1 MQAALVQAGFSA
13 LGAFL
18 QVLFDRMATREFLN
32 LFRGRKKDTK
42 ILKKLKTTLKTLST
56 VLDDV
61 ETREMRD
68 EHVREWLDDL
78 KDVVYHADEGLDEV
92 NVRYFVIFGV
102 NTEALRVKVE
112 GETEEKQGGH
122 TGQKSHQGPII
133 NAKKVSLSLPS
144 TSLVSESLAVGRD
157 NELEKIINL
166 LLSEDANNKEISV
179 IPVVGLRGIGKT
191 TLESVKNHFNLRA
204 WMRESLKDK
213 KFLIIL
219 DDVCNEQYTD
229 WDIFRSSLRQ
239 VKKWKGLP
247 LAVKTVAGLLHS
259 KQDVEEWK
267 DVLTSDIWNLP
278 HGPNDIIPALRL
290 SDNYLPSHLKSCFAL
305 LSIFPKDYPVDQE
318 EIIRLWI
325 ANGLLQHPKYDKTI
339 DDGGYQYFSELRVR
353 FFFQRSGNNKFLMHD
368 LVDDLGQSA
377 SSKFCARL
385 ENSWQNYTPE
395 RVQHVS
401 YLKEDYD
408 VFEKFKTLKDAKGL
422 RTSVRI
428 LSLSQHS
435 GIRELPPSVIGS
447 LKHLR
452 LLDLSSKEIVKLP
465 GSVSTLYN
473 LQMLLLSGCAYLN
486 ELPKGL
492 VGNGKELRILDM
504 GELQHLCGNLH
515 ISGLE
520 NVVNEMDATSANLKD
535 RKLIENLVMEW
546 SDSEVENSVST
557 PYTLRAAT
565 TASPY
570 QPLVN

>member
-42 ILKKLKTTLKTLST
+42 ILKKLKTTLKTLRT
-56 VLDDV
+56 VLDDA

-78 KDVVYHADEGLDEV
+78 KDVVYHADDRLDEL

-122 TGQKSHQGPII
+122 TGQKSHHIKDTVEELECFGQQIDLLGLRKGPII

-144 TSLVSESLAVGRD
+144 TSLVSESLVVGRD

-191 TLESVKNHFNLRA
+191 TLAQVVFSHERVKNHFNLRA
-204 WMRESLKDK
+204 WMRDSLKDK

-229 WDIFRSSLRQ
+229 WDIFRSSLRSDCVSQ
-239 VKKWKGLP
+239 TVSNWGKNSKEVQR
-247 LAVKTVAGLLHS
+247 LASSREDSGRSFALKAGRRRMEGRF
-259 KQDVEEWK
+259 D
-267 DVLTSDIWNLP
+267 
-278 HGPNDIIPALRL
+278 
-290 SDNYLPSHLKSCFAL
+290 YCFAP
-305 LSIFPKDYPVDQE
+305 LSIFPKDYRVDQE

-339 DDGGYQYFSELRVR
+339 DDGGYQYFCELRVR

-368 LVDDLGQSA
+368 LVDDLGQSV
-377 SSKFCARL
+377 SSKFCDRL

-408 VFEKFKTLKDAKGL
+408 VFEKFKTVKDAKGL

-452 LLDLSSKEIVKLP
+452 LLDLSSTEIVKLP

-492 VGNGKELRILDM
+492 
-504 GELQHLCGNLH
+504 
-515 ISGLE
+515 GLE
-520 NVVNEMDATSANLKD
+520 NVVNERDATSANQ
-535 RKLIENLVMEW
+535 KLIENLIMEW
-546 SDSEVENSVST
+546 SDSEVENSVSVRD
-557 PYTLRAAT
+557 TLEKL
-565 TASPY
+565 
-570 QPLVN
+570 QPHMGLKSLKLLSLRRDKIP